1 MIKSR
6 CRTALFALA
15 ATLAVGALTA
25 SSAFA
30 SGKPFVETKPASSI
44 AAKEATL
51 NGIVNPNGAETKYH
65 FDYGTSVLYGKKTTE
80 VSVGAGTSNVEVSR
94 AITELTSNTTYHF
107 RIVATNANGTTNGAD
122 QVFSTTAVPGLP
134 EFSPASKTLYT
145 VKGSLVSFRTTA
157 GLTYTCTASKGDGE
171 ITGAKSATAK
181 LTFTGCG
188 TATVK
193 CQSEGAQSGEIKTG
207 TLPVELVYVSKEH
220 HEAGLVFNFKASAF
234 ATWACNG
241 TAQGIRNSIV
251 ATLSPVNASTTS
263 HTVTFAE
270 TTTPG
275 IQNPTQ
281 YENDEGKLVSAWAE
295 MQIVSSAW
303 LQGSLVN
310 QLTLTTPEPL
320 EVKA

>member
-1 MIKSR
+1 MIKSI
-6 CRTALFALA
+6 CRTALLALV

-25 SSAFA
+25 SSALA

-44 AAKEATL
+44 AAKEAVL

-65 FDYGTSVLYGKKTTE
+65 FDYGPSVLYGKKTTE

-94 AITELTSNTTYHF
+94 VIAELTSKTTYHF
-107 RIVATNANGTTNGAD
+107 RIVATNVNGTTNGAD

-145 VKGSLVSFRTTA
+145 VKGGLVSFRTTA
-157 GLTYTCTASKGDGE
+157 GLSYTCTASKGEGE

-188 TATVK
+188 TGTVK
-193 CQSEGAQSGEIKTG
+193 CQSEGAQSGEINTG

-220 HEAGLVFNFKASAF
+220 HEAGLVFTFTT
-234 ATWACNG
+234 TWACNG
-241 TAQGIRNSIV
+241 TAQGIRNSIIAV
-251 ATLSPVNASTTS
+251 LSPVNVSTTS

-270 TTTPG
+270 TNTAG

-303 LQGSLVN
+303 LQGSLID
-310 QLTLTTPEPL
+310 QLTLTTPGPI